1 MYFCI
6 KILYNVI
13 NKIGK
18 EDLKME
24 KEKEI
29 VSKEENVLNDKGF
42 SFMYNLTMV
51 AGVAT
56 VAMFVL
62 GTALYLTVLS

>member
-1 MYFCI
+1 MD
-6 KILYNVI
+6 K
-13 NKIGK
+13 K
-18 EDLKME
+18 ELE
-24 KEKEI
+24 K
-29 VSKEENVLNDKGF
+29 VSEEENVLNDKGF

>member
-1 MYFCI
+1 
-6 KILYNVI
+6 
-13 NKIGK
+13 
-18 EDLKME
+18 ME

-29 VSKEENVLNDKGF
+29 ISEEENVLNDKGF

-51 AGVAT
+51 AGIAT

>member
-1 MYFCI
+1 M
-6 KILYNVI
+6 KD
-13 NKIGK
+13 K
-18 EDLKME
+18 
-24 KEKEI
+24 KEI
-29 VSKEENVLNDKGF
+29 VSEEENVLNDKGF

>member
-1 MYFCI
+1 MLN
-6 KILYNVI
+6 KLTSN
-13 NKIGK
+13 NKINP
-18 EDLKME
+18 E
-24 KEKEI
+24 KISE
-29 VSKEENVLNDKGF
+29 EENVLNDKGF